1 MIKHLAGSA
10 TALVLPKCRFD
21 RSIFIMGHMRCGST
35 ALSNIL
41 CSHPQIS
48 GYGEAHIRYKSR
60 SELGL
65 LVLNQIKRKSY
76 RNNSTYLFD
85 KILHSRYDSE
95 YFADFFESRAIFM
108 IREPIKTIQSIQT
121 LFSSIG
127 SNEYSNDTLA
137 SDYYEERIS
146 SLITNW
152 ENFPPLHRIGIS
164 FEQLKT
170 NPENNLVKI
179 SEMLGVSPPLTNS
192 YQQPKNVLGHGAGD
206 PLTSHKYNKI
216 ISENIS
222 TTSTDKMDQIKLP
235 DSRLKALHNLYGEA
249 LSTVTQ
255 V

>member
-10 TALVLPKCRFD
+10 TAFILPKCRFD

-65 LVLNQIKRKSY
+65 LILNQIKRNSY
-76 RNNSTYLFD
+76 RQNSAYLFD

-95 YFADFFESRAIFM
+95 NSAEFFKSRVIFM
-108 IREPIKTIQSIQT
+108 IREPIKTIESIRN

-127 SNEYSNDTLA
+127 SNEYSNDGLA
-137 SDYYEERIS
+137 SDYYEERIC
-146 SLITNW
+146 SLMANW
-152 ENFPPLHRIGIS
+152 EKFPPRHRIGIS

-170 NPENNLVKI
+170 NPEKNLVKI
-179 SEMLGVSPPLTNS
+179 SEMIGLTPPLTNS
-192 YQQPKNVLGHGAGD
+192 YQQPKNGLGHGAGD

-216 ISENIS
+216 ISDDIS
-222 TTSTDKMDQIKLP
+222 TTSTDKLHQIKLP
-235 DSRLKALHNLYGEA
+235 DNRLQALHNLYDEA
-249 LSTVTQ
+249 LATVTQ

>member
-10 TALVLPKCRFD
+10 MALVLPKCRFD

-48 GYGEAHIRYKSR
+48 GYGEAHICYKSR

-65 LVLNQIKRKSY
+65 LILNQIKRNSY
-76 RNNSTYLFD
+76 RKNSTYLFD

-95 YFADFFESRAIFM
+95 DFDDFFESRVIFM
-108 IREPIKTIQSIQT
+108 IREPIKTIQSIRT

-127 SNEYSNDTLA
+127 SNEYSNDILV

-146 SLITNW
+146 SLIANW
-152 ENFPPLHRIGIS
+152 EKFPPLHRIGIS

-170 NPENNLVKI
+170 NPEKNLVKI

-192 YQQPKNVLGHGAGD
+192 YQQPKNGLGHGAGD

-235 DSRLKALHNLYGEA
+235 DSRLQELHNLYGEA

>member
-10 TALVLPKCRFD
+10 TALMLPKCRFD

-65 LVLNQIKRKSY
+65 LALNQIKRNSY
-76 RNNSTYLFD
+76 RVNSTYLFD

-95 YFADFFESRAIFM
+95 DFVEFFESRVIFM
-108 IREPIKTIQSIQT
+108 IREPIKTIQSIRT

-127 SNEYSNDTLA
+127 SNEYSNDISA
-137 SDYYEERIS
+137 SDYYEERIC
-146 SLITNW
+146 SLMANW
-152 ENFPPLHRIGIS
+152 EKFPPLHRIGIS

-170 NPENNLVKI
+170 DPEKNLEKI
-179 SEMLGVSPPLTNS
+179 SGMIGLSPPLTNN
-192 YQQPKNVLGHGAGD
+192 YQLPKNGLAHGAGD

-216 ISENIS
+216 ISKNIS
-222 TTSTDKMDQIKLP
+222 TTSADKLHQIKLP
-235 DSRLKALHNLYGEA
+235 DSRLQALHNLYGQA
-249 LSTVTQ
+249 ISTVTR

>member
-10 TALVLPKCRFD
+10 TALVLPKCRYD

-65 LVLNQIKRKSY
+65 LVLNQIKRNSY
-76 RNNSTYLFD
+76 RQNSTYLFD

-95 YFADFFESRAIFM
+95 DFADFFESRVIFM
-108 IREPIKTIQSIQT
+108 IREPIKTIQSIRN

-127 SNEYSNDTLA
+127 SNEYSNDISV
-137 SDYYEERIS
+137 SDYYEERIC
-146 SLITNW
+146 SLMANW
-152 ENFPPLHRIGIS
+152 EKFPPLHRIGIS
-164 FEQLKT
+164 FEQLKA
-170 NPENNLVKI
+170 NPEKNLEKI
-179 SEMLGVSPPLTNS
+179 SEMIGLAPQLTNN
-192 YQQPKNVLGHGAGD
+192 YQQPKNGLAHGAGD

-222 TTSTDKMDQIKLP
+222 TTSTDELRQIKLP
-235 DSRLKALHNLYGEA
+235 DSRIQALHNLYRQA